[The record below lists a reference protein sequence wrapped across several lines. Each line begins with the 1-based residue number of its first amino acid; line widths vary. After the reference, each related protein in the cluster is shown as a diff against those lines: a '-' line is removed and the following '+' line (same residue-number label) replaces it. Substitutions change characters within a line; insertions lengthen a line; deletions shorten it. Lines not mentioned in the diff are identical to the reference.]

1 MISSFFLCQH
11 TQYKK
16 GDLYLHDW
24 IYNQILQ
31 TYKKSVALFTKKS
44 RKFNLNFFHET
55 TRK

>member
-11 TQYKK
+11 TQYIK

-44 RKFNLNFFHET
+44 PKFNLNFFHET
-55 TRK
+55 TR